1 MDLKIP
7 LANSSQYRS
16 LRFFID
22 DDDDDDDDDDVD
34 DGVDDDDDEEED
46 GPEDTSSK
54 LLSIPFTEVFLHCDD
69 DAMLRGGESV
79 KQTKTD
85 EIRLRLLAFLK

>member
-1 MDLKIP
+1 MDLKTL
-7 LANSSQYRS
+7 LANSSQSHS
-16 LRFFID
+16 LRFFIGGDDDED
-22 DDDDDDDDDDVD
+22 DDDKDEEEV
-34 DGVDDDDDEEED
+34 EEED

-54 LLSIPFTEVFLHCDD
+54 LLSIPFTEVFCDD
-69 DAMLRGGESV
+69 DAMLRREKGV